1 MCGSHII
8 LPWLEKTR
16 PWVLKCWRSKI
27 LTHNSCFKFGITV
40 WRMENKEAS
49 ESSTSSGI
57 TKSMCRIGVGNLTTL
72 SSSSVVE
79 WSFPTI
85 GKKSSSSTNLRGSW
99 QVLTAGNYWSKW
111 SKKERQK
118 EAPYQDMEQ
127 CISVDLHVLVNR
139 CSNL

>member
-1 MCGSHII
+1 
-8 LPWLEKTR
+8 
-16 PWVLKCWRSKI
+16 
-27 LTHNSCFKFGITV
+27 
-40 WRMENKEAS
+40 MENKEAL

-99 QVLTAGNYWSKW
+99 QVLTAGKYWSK
-111 SKKERQK
+111 
-118 EAPYQDMEQ
+118 
-127 CISVDLHVLVNR
+127 
-139 CSNL
+139 